1 MSGDVF
7 GCYLS
12 DGREVAHSFMSSVA
26 GLREYDRE
34 HYGRLRLGDLTHAR
48 AASGGIASTRNDLTR
63 IFLDETGCDWMWMV
77 DADMGFK
84 PDTLDRLLEVLD
96 MTPPLDRGGV
106 AGALCFSWRPE
117 EPDGMGGYRCRPIPT
132 LFGWDGRGFQVA
144 ESYPHNTVVKVAG
157 TGAACLLMHR
167 SVMEL
172 LREKHGDDWWT
183 PVRYPDGDFISED
196 LSFCYRAGE
205 AGFPIFVDTSIKT
218 THAKTIWVSEEH
230 WVTWKQDDPG
240 RGLSGPAPFM
250 SPREKALRGI
260 GVIDG

>member
-63 IFLDETGCDWMWMV
+63 IFLDETGCEWMWMV

-84 PDTLDRLLEVLD
+84 PDTLDRLLAHEV
-96 MTPPLDRGGV
+96 PV
-106 AGALCFSWRPE
+106 SGALCFSWRPE

-144 ESYPHNTVVKVAG
+144 ESYPHDTVVKVAG
-157 TGAACLLMHR
+157 TGAACLLIHR
-167 SVMEL
+167 SVAEK

-230 WVTWKQDDPG
+230 WVTWKQDDPA
-240 RGLSGPAPFM
+240 RGFSFQERSIFFDPETQLLKLG
-250 SPREKALRGI
+250 LL
-260 GVIDG
+260 DG